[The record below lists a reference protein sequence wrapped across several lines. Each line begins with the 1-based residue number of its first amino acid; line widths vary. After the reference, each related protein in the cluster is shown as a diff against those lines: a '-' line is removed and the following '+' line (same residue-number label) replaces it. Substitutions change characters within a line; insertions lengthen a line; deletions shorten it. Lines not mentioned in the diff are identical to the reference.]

1 MSFSTKDFDKWFS
14 NQGKTVED
22 SLDDLT
28 IYESPKKVKTMLTEA
43 QSTILKEYPEV
54 REANDLPFDVQEEI
68 IALNEWDNATCTD
81 GNLQGE
87 VDAFLANQYSLVTR
101 NIIH

>member
-1 MSFSTKDFDKWFS
+1 MSVDFEKWFN
-14 NQGKTVED
+14 NQGKSVED
-22 SLDDLT
+22 SLEDLT
-28 IYESPKKVKTMLTEA
+28 IYESPVKDVYKPMLTEK
-43 QSTILKEYPEV
+43 QIVVLKEYPEV
-54 REANDLPFDVQEEI
+54 SEANDLPFDVQEEI

-101 NIIH
+101 NLIH

>member
-1 MSFSTKDFDKWFS
+1 MSFSTKDFEKWMS
-14 NQGKTVED
+14 KQEGE
-22 SLDDLT
+22 T
-28 IYESPKKVKTMLTEA
+28 IYESPPKSKTYKTMLTDSQA
-43 QSTILKEYPEV
+43 TILKEYPEV
-54 REANDLPFDVQEEI
+54 SEANDLPFDVQEEI

>member
-1 MSFSTKDFDKWFS
+1 MTIDFDKWLN
-14 NQGKTVED
+14 NQGKGVKE

-28 IYESPKKVKTMLTEA
+28 IYESPKPMLTEKQIA
-43 QSTILKEYPEV
+43 VLKEYPEV
-54 REANDLPFDVQEEI
+54 AEANDLPFHVQEEI

-87 VDAFLANQYSLVTR
+87 CDAFLANQYSFVTR
-101 NIIH
+101 NLIH

>member
-1 MSFSTKDFDKWFS
+1 MTIDFDKWLN
-14 NQGKTVED
+14 NQGKSVKD

-28 IYESPKKVKTMLTEA
+28 IYETPKPMLTEKQIA
-43 QSTILKEYPEV
+43 VLKEYPEV
-54 REANDLPFDVQEEI
+54 AEANDLPFDAQEEI

-87 VDAFLANQYSLVTR
+87 VDAFLATQYSFVTR
-101 NIIH
+101 NLIH

>member
-1 MSFSTKDFDKWFS
+1 MSVDFEKWFN
-14 NQGKTVED
+14 NQGKSVKD

-28 IYESPKKVKTMLTEA
+28 IYESPKNKPMLTEA
-43 QSTILKEYPEV
+43 QITVLKEYPEV
-54 REANDLPFDVQEEI
+54 SEANDLPFDVQEEI
-68 IALNEWDNATCTD
+68 ISLNEWDNATCTD

-101 NIIH
+101 NLIH

>member
-1 MSFSTKDFDKWFS
+1 MTTKDFEKWFN
-14 NQGKTVED
+14 NQGKTVKD

-28 IYESPKKVKTMLTEA
+28 IYESPKKVKTMLTDS
-43 QSTILKEYPEV
+43 QTTILKEYPEIA
-54 REANDLPFDVQEEI
+54 EANDLPFDVQEEI
-68 IALNEWDNATCTD
+68 IALNEWDNATCSD